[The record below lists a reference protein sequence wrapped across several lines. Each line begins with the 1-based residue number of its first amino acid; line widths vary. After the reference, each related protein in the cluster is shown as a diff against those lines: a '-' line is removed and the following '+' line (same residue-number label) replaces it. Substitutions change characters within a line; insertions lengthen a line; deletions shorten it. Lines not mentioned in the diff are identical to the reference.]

1 MSSDSEAESAA
12 ASSHKID
19 TGDSGDNEALSSLRR
34 ILAEQS
40 HLFACGG
47 DIPIRN
53 STSPAEGGG
62 QDEQRKSD
70 PITIRWDLDGTGDDR
85 ACAKLSLPPAQGTEA
100 GLDRLLHHSRPA
112 TFGRGG
118 QDVYDESYR
127 KALQMD
133 PAAFCTTFDP
143 YSVGIVDVVAQVL
156 LPSVCD
162 STTHRGVRAELYKL
176 NVYSG
181 PSGRFK
187 PHVDTPRSASQFGS
201 LVVCLPVA
209 HEGGFLQVR
218 HKELEVTFDWSTN
231 QEKPNDDSIGWA
243 AFYSDCEHEVLEVTS
258 GHRLTLTYNLYAVRG
273 AGRLTGVSPTLN
285 PASMPLFKALK
296 ETLSQGPFGGRGGT
310 IGFWCSHTY
319 AYNHTKEAP
328 LPATLKGADAVLWES
343 LQALGLNPKVAPVIT
358 MSADVRESFSECYD
372 DADPDPWPY
381 TMRLRK
387 KLPSA
392 MPSEWIVG
400 FMFGVHVDSGWQTES
415 LEDYH
420 NIYQRWGSY
429 THEPVRWLTMP
440 KQSELQLVYTAYG
453 NQANAGA
460 MYSNCAIL
468 VDILPRE

>member
-1 MSSDSEAESAA
+1 M
-12 ASSHKID
+12 SSHKSE
-19 TGDSGDNEALSSLRR
+19 TGDSGYNESLGSLRR

-47 DIPIRN
+47 DIPIRK
-53 STSPAEGGG
+53 SRSSVEAGSQG
-62 QDEQRKSD
+62 EQIESD
-70 PITIRWDLDGTGDDR
+70 PITIRWDLDGTGDDQ
-85 ACAKLSLPPAQGTEA
+85 ACAKLNLPPAHGTEA
-100 GLDRLLHHSRPA
+100 GLDRLLQQSRPA
-112 TFGRGG
+112 TFGRDG

-143 YSVGIVDVVAQVL
+143 YSVGIVDAVAQVL
-156 LPSVCD
+156 LPSVSD

-187 PHVDTPRSASQFGS
+187 PHVDTPRSSSQFGS

-209 HEGGFLQVR
+209 HEGGHLQVR
-218 HKELEVTFDWSTN
+218 HKGLEVTFDWSTN
-231 QEKPNDDSIGWA
+231 QEKVNYDSIRWA

-285 PASMPLFKALK
+285 PASLPLFKALK
-296 ETLSQGPFGGRGGT
+296 ETLLSQDPFGGRGGT
-310 IGFWCSHTY
+310 IGFWCSHAY

-328 LPATLKGADAVLWES
+328 LPATLKGVDAVLWES
-343 LQALGLNPKVAPVIT
+343 FQALGLNPKVAPVIT
-358 MSADVRESFSECYD
+358 MGASVRDMFSEFYD
-372 DADPDPWPY
+372 DADPDPWPH
-381 TMRLRK
+381 TIRLRK
-387 KLPSA
+387 RLPSA
-392 MPSEWIVG
+392 KPSEWILRHK
-400 FMFGVHVDSGWQTES
+400 FGVYVDSDWEIES

-420 NIYQRWGSY
+420 NIYKRWGSY
-429 THEPVRWLTMP
+429 THEPIRWLTIP
-440 KQSELQLVYTAYG
+440 KESELQLVYTAYG
-453 NQANAGA
+453 NQASAGA